1 MWALLLGILIFYGVH
16 AVPSL
21 NLKAK
26 LVARWGEQPYMG
38 AFSLMAALGLG
49 LMIYGKSIAAFT
61 QVWQPIDGAHWLPIV
76 LMWPASILI
85 AWAYLPCNMK
95 IKLRHPMLLGILL
108 FSVSHLVANGDLAT
122 ILLVGSFGVFAV
134 LNILAVNRRSGSS
147 DHKPKAM
154 GWDLLGFVMGT
165 VVYALVFNFHHIIVG
180 VAIPV

>member
-1 MWALLLGILIFYGVH
+1 MWALILGIVIFYGVH

-21 NLKAK
+21 NLKAR
-26 LVARWGEQPYMG
+26 LVAKWGEQPYMG
-38 AFSLMAALGLG
+38 AFSLVAALGLG

-134 LNILAVNRRSGSS
+134 VNMLVVNRRNNRPEA
-147 DHKPKAM
+147 KPKAM
-154 GWDLLGFVMGT
+154 GWDLLGVVIGT

-180 VAIPV
+180 VPVSV